1 MSYGYT
7 GNILRVDLTT
17 STITVEHPEEAF
29 YKKYLGGRNIAAYY
43 MLKEIPTDAD
53 PLGPENKLIAC
64 TSVLTGTP
72 VPGAS
77 RHTLAAK
84 SPLTGGFGDSEAGGY
99 WGPELK
105 FAGFDAIIVEG
116 KASKPSYIMIKDD
129 LVTIEDASHLWGK
142 DTGDVEKIIRD
153 DQRDPKVRV
162 LQTGIA
168 GENLVRYAAVTNELK
183 HWNGRCGL
191 GAVMG
196 SKNLRAIAVRGS
208 HKIEMADRAGVLGH
222 SKWFAQNMKN
232 NEGLAYFSQIGT
244 AAGVNALNGLGLL
257 PTHNFQEGRI
267 DNAEAM
273 SGEVM
278 ESEVL
283 VKREACYACPVRCKR
298 VVEVK
303 EGPRKVDKAYGGP
316 EFETIGAVGSACGI
330 TDLISVCKSNELCG
344 RYGLDTISTGM
355 TIAFAMECFEKG
367 LLTIEDTEGLDLSFG
382 NMDSVETLI
391 GLIARKEGIGKT
403 LAEGSYRAG
412 EMIGKGA
419 LKYSMTTRRQEFA
432 AHEPRGKWNIGLGYA
447 VSATGADH
455 LVVAHDHAFVND
467 PNEDPQA
474 LGGMDLFPLY
484 EFGIRETIETT
495 SLDHKKIRM
504 FTYLQS
510 IWSLYNVLDVCIFV
524 GVPERRM
531 FSLHQMN
538 EMINQT
544 TGWDIGFWEMI
555 KAGEKGSQMARV
567 FNVRHGCG
575 KEWDRLPERMFEPLE
590 GGGPYGDVAIDK
602 KDFEDALSLYYQ
614 MMGWDEEG
622 QVTKGK
628 LAELDLMEF
637 SG

>member
-7 GNILRVDLTT
+7 GNILRINLTNRQV
-17 STITVEHPEEAF
+17 IVEHPEESF

-43 MLKEIPTDAD
+43 MLKEIPADTD
-53 PLGPENKLIAC
+53 PLGPDNKLIAC

-84 SPLTGGFGDSEAGGY
+84 SPLTGGYGDSEAGGF

-105 FAGFDAIIVEG
+105 FAGYDAIIVEG
-116 KASKPSYIMIKDD
+116 KAANPCYIMIKDD
-129 LVTIEDASHLWGK
+129 VVTIEDATHLWGK
-142 DTGDVEKIIRD
+142 DTGDVQSMIRE
-153 DQRDPKVRV
+153 QQEDPKVRV

-168 GENLVRYAAVTNELK
+168 GERMVRYAAVTNELK

-208 HKIEMADRAGVLGH
+208 KKIEMADRAAVLGH

-232 NEGLAYFSQIGT
+232 NEGLTYFSEIGT
-244 AAGVNALNGLGLL
+244 AAGVNALNGMGLL
-257 PTHNFQEGRI
+257 PTNNFQKGTFES
-267 DNAEAM
+267 AEAM
-273 SGEVM
+273 SGERM
-278 ESEVL
+278 HSEVL

-298 VVEVK
+298 VVEVT
-303 EGPRKVDKAYGGP
+303 EGPRKVDKQYGGP

-330 TDLISVCKSNELCG
+330 SDLISVCKSNELCG

-355 TIAFAMECFEKG
+355 TIAWAMECFEKG
-367 LLTIEDTEGLDLSFG
+367 LIDLEMTGGIDLSFG
-382 NMDSVETLI
+382 NMDAIEEVI
-391 GLIARKEGIGKT
+391 GLIARKEGFGKI

-412 EMIGKGA
+412 GIIGNGTQ
-419 LKYSMTTRRQEFA
+419 KYSMTTRQQEFA

-455 LVVAHDHAFVND
+455 LVVAHDHAFEGP
-467 PNEDPQA
+467 PNEDPEA

-484 EFGIRETIETT
+484 EFGIRETIEAT
-495 SLDHKKIRM
+495 SLDDKKIRM

-538 EMINQT
+538 DIINKT

-555 KAGEKGSQMARV
+555 KAGEKGNQLARV
-567 FNVRHGCG
+567 FNVRHNCG
-575 KEWDRLPERMFEPLE
+575 KEWDKLPDRMFEPLE
-590 GGGPYGDVAIDK
+590 GGPYEGVAISKEAFD
-602 KDFEDALSLYYQ
+602 DGLSMYYE
-614 MMGWDEEG
+614 MMGWDTDG
-622 QVTKGK
+622 VPTKGK

-637 SG
+637 AE